1 MLKTWDQR
9 KVLILCYELIDY
21 ILCTRFNWNE
31 RRKRHK
37 CKRAKRTFRVQSGA
51 SSDHLESWNNVVV
64 DVWGLLL
71 HKSLNC
77 KGGGNG
83 DGTTVLKASP
93 ALKRREGEC
102 SKEKLNNWICLSRR
116 KWERERERER
126 GRRRRKEI
134 STGRQTE
141 CDQTLKY
148 GEAIFFPKVA
158 PKVTTAVCTWKL
170 DVFKSDQKA
179 NTHLGYFCK
188 KNFHLEL

>member
-83 DGTTVLKASP
+83 DGDGTTVLKASP
-93 ALKRREGEC
+93 ALKRREGDC

-116 KWERERERER
+116 KWERERER
-126 GRRRRKEI
+126 RRRRKEI

-148 GEAIFFPKVA
+148 RVAIFSKSCPKSNYSSLYM
-158 PKVTTAVCTWKL
+158 KI
-170 DVFKSDQKA
+170 DVFKSAKKA
-179 NTHLGYFCK
+179 NTHLVYFCK
-188 KNFHLEL
+188 KTFHLEL